1 MPSPTVSLRHTCG
14 NTGVYSF
21 LPSGTGLCV
30 MPMLGVMD
38 RGLLQ
43 QRTLEEK
50 RREIF
55 RVLNSQAIFKL
66 LQGSRSFSK

>member
-1 MPSPTVSLRHTCG
+1 MGTQECI
-14 NTGVYSF
+14 SF
-21 LPSGTGLCV
+21 LPSGIGLCV

-43 QRTLEEK
+43 RNLEEK

-55 RVLNSQAIFKL
+55 RVLDSQAIFKL
-66 LQGSRSFSK
+66 LRGSRSFSK